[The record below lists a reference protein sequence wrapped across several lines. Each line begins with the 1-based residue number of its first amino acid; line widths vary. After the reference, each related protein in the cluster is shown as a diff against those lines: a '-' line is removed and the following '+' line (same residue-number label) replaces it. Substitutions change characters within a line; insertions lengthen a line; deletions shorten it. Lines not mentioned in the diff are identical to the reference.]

1 MIDCAAKIA
10 AQLIITGGGW
20 QSRRGRVRGGPS
32 RRAGGD
38 WRLPR
43 YALPRPTDELLHG
56 RDLHHLC
63 YHDSQSW
70 LGGWWRG
77 GASDIAKK
85 PMCTHSLLTQHP
97 PIRFCSD
104 RSPRA
109 GVAAPWSPTAV
120 LDIAEHVGET
130 VLTHHK
136 RAALLIPPV
145 VHVPEQNRTYVV
157 T

>member
-1 MIDCAAKIA
+1 VIDCAAKIA
-10 AQLIITGGGW
+10 ARLIITGGGW
-20 QSRRGRVRGGPS
+20 QSRCGRVRGGPS

-43 YALPRPTDELLHG
+43 YALPRPTDELLHE
-56 RDLHHLC
+56 RDLDHLC

-70 LGGWWRG
+70 PGGWWRG

-85 PMCTHSLLTQHP
+85 HVCTHILLTPHS
-97 PIRFCSD
+97 PIRFCSVL
-104 RSPRA
+104 PPCA
-109 GVAAPWSPTAV
+109 EIAALWSLTAV

-145 VHVPEQNRTYVV
+145 VHVPEQNRTYLV

>member
-1 MIDCAAKIA
+1 M
-10 AQLIITGGGW
+10 
-20 QSRRGRVRGGPS
+20 
-32 RRAGGD
+32 
-38 WRLPR
+38 
-43 YALPRPTDELLHG
+43 DEALHG
-56 RDLHHLC
+56 CDLHCLC

-85 PMCTHSLLTQHP
+85 HVCTHSLLTPHS
-97 PIRFCSD
+97 PIRFCSVLP
-104 RSPRA
+104 PRA
-109 GVAAPWSPTAV
+109 EIAALWSLTAA